1 MHKSMQQ
8 TSDKAIFEFC
18 GIDVIK
24 HMFLGAV
31 PSSTE
36 EGRNKYLSEIEDVV
50 RANC

>member
-1 MHKSMQQ
+1 MHKSTKQ
-8 TSDKAIFEFC
+8 TSDEAIFEFC

-24 HMFLGAV
+24 HMFFGAV

-36 EGRNKYLSEIEDVV
+36 DDRKKYISEVEGTI

>member
-1 MHKSMQQ
+1 MQQ
-8 TSDKAIFEFC
+8 ISDKAIFEFC

-24 HMFLGAV
+24 HMFFGAV

-36 EGRNKYLSEIEDVV
+36 EDRKKYLSEIEDVI